1 MALPAVAV
9 LDDYQDLARSFL
21 AWERLTGRIDL
32 ATFRD
37 HLEDDDALAERLA
50 DFDVVVAMR
59 ERTPFTRERLERL
72 TRLKLLTTTGM
83 ANTAIDMQAAREQGV
98 MVCGTSVSGGS
109 TAELTWGLI
118 LGLTRHICEQDRNV
132 RAGGWQTE
140 TTIGPELA
148 GRTLGLIGLGRLG
161 TRVAAYGAAFEMR
174 LVAWS
179 ENLEG
184 QRARALGVEPVGK
197 DELLACADVVSI
209 HLRLSDRTRGLIG
222 SRELALMKPSAYLV
236 NTSRGPIIDELALL
250 DALREGTI
258 AGAALDVFDQEPLP
272 REHPLRSAPNT
283 LLTPHIGYVAED
295 AYNSFYSEIVED
307 IEAWLDGAPVR
318 VLNG

>member
-9 LDDYQDLARSFL
+9 LDDYQDLARSFRAWDRL
-21 AWERLTGRIDL
+21 AGRIDL
-32 ATFRD
+32 ATFTD
-37 HLEDDDALAERLA
+37 HLEDDAALAERLA

-59 ERTPFTRERLERL
+59 ERTPFTRERLGRL
-72 TRLKLLTTTGM
+72 ARLKLLTTTGM
-83 ANTAIDMQAAREQGV
+83 ANAAIDMQAAREQGV
-98 MVCGTSVSGGS
+98 MVCGTSVSGGA

-118 LGLTRHICEQDRNV
+118 LALTRRICEQDRNV
-132 RAGGWQTE
+132 RGGGWQTA
-140 TTIGPELA
+140 IGPELA

-161 TRVAAYGAAFEMR
+161 SRVAAYGAAFEMR

-179 ENLEG
+179 ENLDG
-184 QRARALGVEPVGK
+184 QRARALGVEPLAK

-236 NTSRGPIIDELALL
+236 NTSRGPIIDEQALL
-250 DALREGTI
+250 GALREGTI

-272 REHPLRSAPNT
+272 PEHPLRSAPNT
-283 LLTPHIGYVAED
+283 VLTPHIGYAAVD
-295 AYNSFYSEIVED
+295 TYNGFYAEIVED